1 MAGRVSRE
9 SGVLVATVL
18 GSSLAFV
25 VTSMVNVALPT
36 MQADLGADAAGV
48 QWVVNAYLLPM
59 SALVLLGG
67 ALGDCFGRKRVFL
80 AGLMIFAV
88 GSLACF
94 LAPGLD
100 ALLAAR
106 ATQGVGAA
114 LLAPNSLAV
123 IASAFTGEARGKAV
137 GAWAA
142 AGAMA
147 SAAAPLLG
155 GWLVDV
161 ASWRWAFLIVVPP
174 ALVAIIVG
182 RWAITETRKPA
193 TSAASL
199 DWSGAA
205 LATLALGAA
214 TWALIAYPARGDDFA
229 VVIAFAVGAT
239 AGLAF
244 LAAERSKG
252 DQAMMPLALFATASF
267 TGISI
272 LTLLLYGALGG
283 LMILLPYTLI
293 DAYGFTATAAGA
305 AILPFPLTLAL
316 LSRLSGGLAGRIGPK
331 PMLTAGPL
339 GVAVGFALLSRLP
352 SEGFDYWTDLFPA
365 LMAIAL
371 GMAASVAPLTT
382 AVMNSVDEAFV
393 GVASGVNNATARGAG
408 LIATAL
414 LGHVLVNAGGDPG
427 ALIDGVA
434 AAAIVGASLAGASAI
449 AALALIK
456 R

>member
-9 SGVLVATVL
+9 TGVLVATVL

-36 MQADLGADAAGV
+36 MQADLGTDAAGV
-48 QWVVNAYLLPM
+48 QWTINAYLLPM

-67 ALGDCFGRKRVFL
+67 ALGDCYGRKRIFL
-80 AGLMIFAV
+80 AGLMTFAV

-94 LAPGLD
+94 LAPNLN

-106 ATQGVGAA
+106 ALQGVGAA

-123 IASAFTGEARGKAV
+123 IASAFSGEARGKAV

-161 ASWRWAFLIVVPP
+161 ASWRWAFLVVVPP
-174 ALVAIIVG
+174 ALTALLVG
-182 RWAITETRKPA
+182 RWAIREARDPA
-193 TSAASL
+193 RSAGSL
-199 DWSGAA
+199 DWLGAA
-205 LATLALGAA
+205 LATVALGAV
-214 TWALIAYPARGDDFA
+214 TWALIAYPARDGDSA
-229 VVIAFAVGAT
+229 V
-239 AGLAF
+239 
-244 LAAERSKG
+244 LAALALGAAAAVAFVAVERGKG
-252 DQAMMPLALFATASF
+252 DHAMMPLALFATSSF
-267 TGISI
+267 TGISL

-283 LMILLPYTLI
+283 LLILLPYTLI
-293 DAYGFTATAAGA
+293 DAYGFTATEAGA
-305 AILPFPLTLAL
+305 AILPFPLTLAI
-316 LSRLSGGLAGRIGPK
+316 LSRFSGGLAGRIGPR

-339 GVAVGFALLSRLP
+339 GVAVGFALLTQLP
-352 SEGFDYWTDLFPA
+352 AEGFDYWTDLFPA

-382 AVMNSVDEAFV
+382 AVMNSVDEAHV

-414 LGHVLVNAGGDPG
+414 LGHVLVNAGGDPS
-427 ALIDGVA
+427 ALIA
-434 AAAIVGASLAGASAI
+434 AVGDAAIVGAALAAASAI
-449 AALALIK
+449 AALALI
-456 R
+456 RR